1 MFRTAKPLSSVPL
14 SHPYPTAREH
24 PSRWVR
30 AQTSIGQGSIFPLN
44 SLFSNT
50 SSISRPEND
59 SATERRTIGPQQR
72 WLIHSRPTA
81 AANRCTSSIPHV
93 SAQGRTWNGT
103 ASPGHLACNA
113 LGRRAR
119 NATRPTWLSASTGAA
134 LVIVSAKWSDEGE
147 RSHGFD
153 VRWGWSMAAA
163 ARFDGDRRYKL
174 SFWHVGLGKT
184 QVVEPET

>member
-1 MFRTAKPLSSVPL
+1 MTFR
-14 SHPYPTAREH
+14 
-24 PSRWVR
+24 
-30 AQTSIGQGSIFPLN
+30 
-44 SLFSNT
+44 
-50 SSISRPEND
+50 
-59 SATERRTIGPQQR
+59 
-72 WLIHSRPTA
+72 
-81 AANRCTSSIPHV
+81 
-93 SAQGRTWNGT
+93 
-103 ASPGHLACNA
+103 
-113 LGRRAR
+113 
-119 NATRPTWLSASTGAA
+119 STGSLHRTQAAGGYGFGEGDVRSLGEVEAGVAPA